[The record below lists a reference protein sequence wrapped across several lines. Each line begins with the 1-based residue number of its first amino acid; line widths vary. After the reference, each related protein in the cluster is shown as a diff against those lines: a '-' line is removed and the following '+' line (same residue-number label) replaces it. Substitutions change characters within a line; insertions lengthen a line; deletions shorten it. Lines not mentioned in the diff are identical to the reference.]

1 MMYCYSLSSS
11 GNGLQTKITNINTS
25 HGIFTTSFTK
35 ALINTENIA
44 QPLPPPPS
52 SSITTPS
59 LNNMVFNYV
68 YNSIKV
74 FPVDILINQTQLL
87 CGDFVNQTKNIAESI
102 NYREKKNVVMSVF
115 LDYLFS
121 ILIKHRKVNYFKE
134 LCNAVL
140 QFLQS
145 YMTLL
150 IIYFFSMTFSQRRE
164 GCPSSGS

>member
-35 ALINTENIA
+35 SLINTERSV
-44 QPLPPPPS
+44 QPLPPPP
-52 SSITTPS
+52 SITTPS

-102 NYREKKNVVMSVF
+102 NYREKKYVVMSVF
-115 LDYLFS
+115 FRLSVQYLD
-121 ILIKHRKVNYFKE
+121 K
-134 LCNAVL
+134 A
-140 QFLQS
+140 
-145 YMTLL
+145 
-150 IIYFFSMTFSQRRE
+150 
-164 GCPSSGS
+164 

>member
-25 HGIFTTSFTK
+25 HGIFTTSFKK
-35 ALINTENIA
+35 ALINTERSV
-44 QPLPPPPS
+44 QPLPPPP
-52 SSITTPS
+52 SITTPS

-102 NYREKKNVVMSVF
+102 NYREKKYVVMSVF
-115 LDYLFS
+115 FRLSVQYLD
-121 ILIKHRKVNYFKE
+121 K
-134 LCNAVL
+134 A
-140 QFLQS
+140 
-145 YMTLL
+145 
-150 IIYFFSMTFSQRRE
+150 
-164 GCPSSGS
+164 